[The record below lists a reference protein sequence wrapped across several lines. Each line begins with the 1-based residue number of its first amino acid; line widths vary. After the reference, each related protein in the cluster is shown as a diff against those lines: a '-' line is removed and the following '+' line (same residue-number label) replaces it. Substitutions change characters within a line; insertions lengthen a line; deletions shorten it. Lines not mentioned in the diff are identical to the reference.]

1 MKSEYAARKEV
12 DSVAIYHCSIKIV
25 SRGKGKSAV
34 AAAAY
39 RSGETLTNNYD
50 GVTHDFTRKG
60 GIVHTEI
67 LLPPHA
73 PPDFADRSALWNSVE
88 KIEKAKNSQLAR
100 EIEIALPVELDRE
113 KQIQLV
119 REYVKENFVS
129 VGMCADF
136 AIHDKQDGNPHAH
149 IMLTMRPLEQSGE
162 WGAKSKKEYLL
173 DKGGQRIKLKNGTFK
188 SRKVDT
194 VDWNSQEK
202 AEVWRQAWADT
213 ANRYLAAQD
222 RPERIDHRSY
232 KRQGI
237 EQIPTVHMGVA
248 ATQMERRGIVTDKG
262 NQNREIREQ
271 NRLLKEVKRRIAAL
285 TAWIKE
291 KTAQTK
297 ENPFLS
303 VPILS
308 ERSEQPS
315 TLLELLNRAYTEAA
329 KPQSRYEKIQD
340 LKLYAKAFNFL
351 QSRNIT
357 TLVQLQEVVSDMK
370 KQYWTT
376 NGEIKQTEKLLH
388 ERKELIDQAEK
399 YREHRPTYKAYMQ
412 TKPKKQEDFFE
423 SNRVALTLYQSAE
436 RYLKE
441 HLGEDKVLKPK
452 AWKAEV
458 ADLTQ
463 KKSRLYGSLQTLKA
477 EVQEAEAVK
486 KCVEQAVQPEQGK
499 EKTQN
504 KRRDMEVLTLRL
516 VGVVPPQNGSLP
528 PLFSR
533 LAQSRIFPICA
544 GMRGCPGRFP
554 PPQNP
559 HLAAQMPTGSC
570 LEPPRSYSRFLR
582 RKAKCRSLSQQCGL

>member
-1 MKSEYAARKEV
+1 MIAFTENRRRKPGELNLPCLTRAHLYTLTGVCALPRAYISVPLIQGSYTPLREFHSLPLVYFTPDDTLLCSLSSAMKSEYAARKEV

-486 KCVEQAVQPEQGK
+486 KCVEQAIQPEQSK
-499 EKTQN
+499 EKAQS
-504 KRRDMEVLTLRL
+504 KRRDMEL
-516 VGVVPPQNGSLP
+516 
-528 PLFSR
+528 
-533 LAQSRIFPICA
+533 
-544 GMRGCPGRFP
+544 
-554 PPQNP
+554 
-559 HLAAQMPTGSC
+559 
-570 LEPPRSYSRFLR
+570 
-582 RKAKCRSLSQQCGL
+582 

>member
-1 MKSEYAARKEV
+1 MNNTIPFHSAPHAPQITVDVNILTMLKQAASRLSEMASENVYL
-12 DSVAIYHCSIKIV
+12 SAIGPDMELTIIMEEDAPSII

-39 RSGETLTNNYD
+39 RSGETLTNHYD

-73 PPDFADRSALWNSVE
+73 PPDFADRSILWNSVE

-113 KQIQLV
+113 QQIQLV
-119 REYVKENFVS
+119 RKYVKENFVS

-173 DKGGQRIKLKNGTFK
+173 DKDGQRIKLKNGTFK

-202 AEVWRQAWADT
+202 AEVWRQAWAEI
-213 ANRYLAAQD
+213 ANRYLASQD

-248 ATQMERRGIVTDKG
+248 ATQMERRGIVTEKG
-262 NQNREIREQ
+262 EHNREIRER

-291 KTAQTK
+291 KASQAK
-297 ENPFLS
+297 ENQSVNPFPS
-303 VPILS
+303 VPIPS
-308 ERSEQPS
+308 ECSEQPP

-329 KPQSRYEKIQD
+329 KPQSRYGKIQD
-340 LKLYAKAFNFL
+340 LKLYAKAFQFL

-370 KQYWTT
+370 KRYWNT

-388 ERKELIDQAEK
+388 ERKELISQAEK
-399 YREHRPTYKAYMQ
+399 YLEHRPTYKAYMQ

-423 SNRVALTLYQSAE
+423 SNRAALILYQSAE

-441 HLGEDKVLKPK
+441 HLGKDKVLKPK

-486 KCVEQAVQPEQGK
+486 KCVEQAVQPEQTRA
-499 EKTQN
+499 KTQS
-504 KRRDMEVLTLRL
+504 KRRDMEL
-516 VGVVPPQNGSLP
+516 
-528 PLFSR
+528 
-533 LAQSRIFPICA
+533 
-544 GMRGCPGRFP
+544 
-554 PPQNP
+554 
-559 HLAAQMPTGSC
+559 
-570 LEPPRSYSRFLR
+570 
-582 RKAKCRSLSQQCGL
+582 

>member
-1 MKSEYAARKEV
+1 M
-12 DSVAIYHCSIKIV
+12 AIYHCSIKIV

-329 KPQSRYEKIQD
+329 KPQSRYEKI
-340 LKLYAKAFNFL
+340 
-351 QSRNIT
+351 
-357 TLVQLQEVVSDMK
+357 
-370 KQYWTT
+370 
-376 NGEIKQTEKLLH
+376 
-388 ERKELIDQAEK
+388 
-399 YREHRPTYKAYMQ
+399 
-412 TKPKKQEDFFE
+412 
-423 SNRVALTLYQSAE
+423 
-436 RYLKE
+436 
-441 HLGEDKVLKPK
+441 
-452 AWKAEV
+452 
-458 ADLTQ
+458 
-463 KKSRLYGSLQTLKA
+463 
-477 EVQEAEAVK
+477 
-486 KCVEQAVQPEQGK
+486 
-499 EKTQN
+499 
-504 KRRDMEVLTLRL
+504 
-516 VGVVPPQNGSLP
+516 
-528 PLFSR
+528 
-533 LAQSRIFPICA
+533 
-544 GMRGCPGRFP
+544 
-554 PPQNP
+554 
-559 HLAAQMPTGSC
+559 
-570 LEPPRSYSRFLR
+570 
-582 RKAKCRSLSQQCGL
+582 

>member
-1 MKSEYAARKEV
+1 MTRVHLYTLTGVCALPRAFISVLLIQGSYTPLREFHSLPLVYFTSDDTLLRSLSSAMKSEYAARKV
-12 DSVAIYHCSIKIV
+12 DSMAIYHCSIKII

-34 AAAAY
+34 AAAY
-39 RSGETLTNNYD
+39 RSGETLTNHYD

-73 PPDFADRSALWNSVE
+73 PPGFADCSILWNSVE

-113 KQIQLV
+113 QQIQLV

-129 VGMCADF
+129 VGMCVDF

-149 IMLTMRPLEQSGE
+149 IMLTMRPLEQSSE
-162 WGAKSKKEYLL
+162 WGEKSKKEYLL
-173 DKGGQRIKLKNGTFK
+173 DKDGQRIKLKNGTFK

-202 AEVWRQAWADT
+202 AEIWRQAWADI

-291 KTAQTK
+291 KALQAK
-297 ENPFLS
+297 ENQSVNPFPS
-303 VPILS
+303 IPILS
-308 ERSEQPS
+308 ERSEQPP
-315 TLLELLNRAYTEAA
+315 TLLELLNRAYAEAA
-329 KPQSRYEKIQD
+329 KPQSRYGKIQD
-340 LKLYAKAFNFL
+340 LKLYAKAFQFL

-399 YREHRPTYKAYMQ
+399 YLEHRPTYKAYIQ

-423 SNRVALTLYQSAE
+423 SNRAALILYQSAE

-441 HLGEDKVLKPK
+441 HLGKDKVLKPK

-463 KKSRLYGSLQTLKA
+463 KKSRLYSSLQTLKA

-486 KCVEQAVQPEQGK
+486 KCVEQAVQPEQSK
-499 EKTQN
+499 DKTQN
-504 KRRDMEVLTLRL
+504 KRRDMEL
-516 VGVVPPQNGSLP
+516 
-528 PLFSR
+528 
-533 LAQSRIFPICA
+533 
-544 GMRGCPGRFP
+544 
-554 PPQNP
+554 
-559 HLAAQMPTGSC
+559 
-570 LEPPRSYSRFLR
+570 
-582 RKAKCRSLSQQCGL
+582 